1 MVCQNVVSTNG
12 RLAKTRAGWYVA
24 DDAWNVTNDK
34 VWGGIDDEV
43 PF

>member
-1 MVCQNVVSTNG
+1 MDIAVFQSHH
-12 RLAKTRAGWYVA
+12 GWDVA